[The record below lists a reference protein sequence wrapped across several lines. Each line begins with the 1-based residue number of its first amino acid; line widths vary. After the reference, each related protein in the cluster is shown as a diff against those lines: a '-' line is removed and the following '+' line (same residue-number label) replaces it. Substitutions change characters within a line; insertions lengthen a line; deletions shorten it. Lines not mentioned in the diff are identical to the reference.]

1 MPDLQ
6 APDGISEEHVR
17 DHGRASPVPVLCLA
31 ALLGLGLTG
40 FLGGQSHEV
49 RLTQSDAAS
58 LSVRTPRVLRNGMVF
73 ETIVEVVPKRPV
85 ADLVIGVSA
94 PLWREMTINTL
105 IPAAEE
111 ESHKDGHHRFSFG
124 SAEPGETFR
133 FKIDGQIN
141 PPLFA
146 GTSGEIAAYD
156 GDHKLAGVPVSI
168 RVLP

>member
-1 MPDLQ
+1 MTDMQ
-6 APDGISEEHVR
+6 APDGIAEEHVR
-17 DHGRASPVPVLCLA
+17 DHGRASPVPLLFLV
-31 ALLGLGLTG
+31 ALLGLGLAG
-40 FLGGQSHEV
+40 FLGGQPDEV
-49 RLTQSDAAS
+49 RQARSEAVS
-58 LSVRTPRVLRNGMVF
+58 LSVQTPCVLRNGMVF

-94 PLWREMTINTL
+94 PLWREMTINTM

-111 ESHKDGHHRFSFG
+111 ESHKDGNHRFSFG

-146 GTSGEIAAYD
+146 GTHGEIAAYD
-156 GDHKLAGVPVSI
+156 GDHKLAGVPVAI